1 MMEQRLSAGETMEV
15 YFKNLS
21 SEETSTE
28 KLVEDLMLL
37 VHDAEDLIEAT
48 GATLGHESREHL
60 RTALERVKSRSEKIK
75 EHAVASAQATD
86 RLIRKH
92 PYSSLGLAFGV
103 GLLMGML
110 VKRK

>member
-1 MMEQRLSAGETMEV
+1 MEV

-21 SEETSTE
+21 SEEISTE

-37 VHDAEDLIEAT
+37 VHDAEDLIAAT
-48 GATLGHESREHL
+48 GASLAEESRAQL

-75 EHAVASAQATD
+75 EHALASARATD

-92 PYSSLGLAFGV
+92 PYSSLGLAFGA
-103 GLLMGML
+103 GLLIGAL
-110 VKRK
+110 TRRK

>member
-1 MMEQRLSAGETMEV
+1 MEV

-37 VHDAEDLIEAT
+37 VHDAEDLIAAT
-48 GATLGHESREHL
+48 GASLAEESREQL

-86 RLIRKH
+86 RLIRDH
-92 PYSSLGLAFGV
+92 PYPSLGLAFGA
-103 GLLMGML
+103 GLLIGLL
-110 VKRK
+110 VRRK

>member
-1 MMEQRLSAGETMEV
+1 MEV

-37 VHDAEDLIEAT
+37 VHDAEDLIAAT
-48 GATLGHESREHL
+48 GANLAAESREQL
-60 RTALERVKSRSEKIK
+60 RTALERVKSRSERIK

-86 RLIRKH
+86 RLIRDH
-92 PYSSLGLAFGV
+92 PYPSLGLAFGA
-103 GLLMGML
+103 GLLIGLL

>member
-1 MMEQRLSAGETMEV
+1 MEV

-37 VHDAEDLIEAT
+37 VHDAEDLIAAT
-48 GATLGHESREHL
+48 GASLAEESKEQL
-60 RTALERVKSRSEKIK
+60 RSALERVKSRSEKIK
-75 EHAVASAQATD
+75 EHAVASARATD

-92 PYSSLGLAFGV
+92 PYSSLGFAFGA
-103 GLLMGML
+103 GLLIGL
-110 VKRK
+110 LARRK

>member
-1 MMEQRLSAGETMEV
+1 MEV
-15 YFKNLS
+15 YFKNLT

-37 VHDAEDLIEAT
+37 VHDAEDLINAT
-48 GATLGHESREHL
+48 GATLAEESKEQL

-75 EHAVASAQATD
+75 EHALASARATD

-92 PYSSLGLAFGV
+92 PYSSLGLVFGV
-103 GLLMGML
+103 GLLVGAL
-110 VKRK
+110 LKRR